1 MEFFDSGH
9 LASGLGDLDAVADED
24 GLEVDA
30 KEAWVEPEDQSA
42 PGVGEL
48 VQIQGRAM
56 EEVQEPVVAGRL
68 QAQSAHDAGDA
79 EQIFASGESGQ
90 AEGHPQEGAGACAG
104 GAQFAHRIQQ
114 IEQRIDR
121 IKKALLEIGP
131 MRPGS
136 LRNGFNRSSRGLIG
150 SRRRYW
156 RSVPC
161 VRARSEEHTSEL
173 QSLRHLVC
181 RLLLEKK
188 KKY

>member
-9 LASGLGDLDAVADED
+9 LSSGLGDLDAVADED

-79 EQIFASGESGQ
+79 EEIFASGEAGPEWQITYTRRMKSRTEYVRREWVKGIRRQTATHKRFKRLVDQWIDLSIEHSRLTMQIAEPRASRQ
-90 AEGHPQEGAGACAG
+90 AGIRYSQG
-104 GAQFAHRIQQ
+104 G
-114 IEQRIDR
+114 
-121 IKKALLEIGP
+121 
-131 MRPGS
+131 
-136 LRNGFNRSSRGLIG
+136 
-150 SRRRYW
+150 
-156 RSVPC
+156 
-161 VRARSEEHTSEL
+161 
-173 QSLRHLVC
+173 
-181 RLLLEKK
+181 
-188 KKY
+188 